1 MISLLIYF
9 VNSILGNY
17 KKEVSM
23 KRRKNGEGSWGH
35 KTIKGVTYQYY
46 RTADGKYTYG
56 KTTKEVKEK
65 LEKKKDFIQN
75 TPQDIIINN
84 VGVINSTT
92 FGEYVKSWLKSRND
106 IEITTLQ
113 SYEGALAKRFF
124 DFKYYDLSNKQIKSL
139 SSIMLQDYLDTLAE
153 HYSRNTILKTWSPIK
168 QCLLY
173 AIQTKEISSDVLSG
187 IKIPKEFNCK
197 IKTKE
202 IDVIEEKHINML
214 YNEAYRKY
222 NNGKYVYGDAAK
234 VVCLIMY
241 TGLRLSEALGLKW
254 DCIDFKNKKM
264 TIKSSVA
271 VIKKN
276 DKYVT
281 IDKATKRESSN
292 RTIPLPD
299 RAIQILRD
307 LEKNNINHK
316 KTDYICITSNKT
328 LFRKRNIERVL
339 FDMLQHLGIEE
350 NYTPHSLRHGYGS
363 ILLSNGVDIKVV
375 SELLGHKDVTT
386 TYNIYIK
393 VYNKDKD
400 KAIDIFNTL

>member
-1 MISLLIYF
+1 
-9 VNSILGNY
+9 
-17 KKEVSM
+17 M
-23 KRRKNGEGSWGH
+23 KRRKNGEGSWGQ
-35 KTIKGVTYQYY
+35 KTIKGVVYQYY

-56 KTTKEVKEK
+56 KTAKEVKEK
-65 LEKKKDFIQN
+65 LSKKKEFIQN
-75 TPQDIIINN
+75 SPQEIIITN

-92 FGEYVKSWLKSRND
+92 FGEYVKVWLKSRKD

-113 SYEGALAKRFF
+113 SYEGALTKRFF
-124 DFKYYDLSNKQIKSL
+124 DFQYYDLASKQMKAL
-139 SSIMLQDYLDTLAE
+139 TSIMLQDYLDTLAE
-153 HYSRNTILKTWSPIK
+153 HYSRNTILKTWSPLK

-173 AIQTKEISSDVLSG
+173 AIQMKEIDSNVLSG

-197 IKTKE
+197 VKTKE

-214 YNEAYRKY
+214 YNEAYRTFA
-222 NNGKYVYGDAAK
+222 NGRYVYGDAAK

-254 DCIDFKNKKM
+254 ECIDFENKKM

-276 DKYVT
+276 NKYVT
-281 IDKATKRESSN
+281 IDKSTKRESSN
-292 RTIPLPD
+292 RIIPLPD
-299 RAIQILRD
+299 KAIQILRD
-307 LEKNNINHK
+307 LEKNNFKHK
-316 KTDYICITSNKT
+316 KTDYVCITTNKT
-328 LFRKRNIERVL
+328 LFTKRNIERVL
-339 FDMLQHLGIEE
+339 SNMLEHLGIEE

-375 SELLGHKDVTT
+375 SELLGHKDITT

-400 KAIDIFNTL
+400 KAVDIFNTL

>member
-1 MISLLIYF
+1 
-9 VNSILGNY
+9 
-17 KKEVSM
+17 M

-35 KTIKGVTYQYY
+35 KTIKGVKYQYY

-56 KTTKEVKEK
+56 KTVKEVREK
-65 LEKKKDFIQN
+65 LEKKKDFIKN
-75 TPQDIIINN
+75 TPQEIIINT
-84 VGVINSTT
+84 VGIINSTT
-92 FGEYVKSWLKSRND
+92 FGEYMKTCLKSRND

-113 SYEGALAKRFF
+113 SYENALSKRFF
-124 DFKYYDLSNKQIKSL
+124 NFQYYNLSGKQIRAL
-139 SSIMLQDYLDTLAE
+139 TSIMLQDYLDTLAE

-173 AIQTKEISSDVLSG
+173 AIQTKEIDANILSG
-187 IKIPKEFNCK
+187 VKVPKEFNCK
-197 IKTKE
+197 VKTKE

-214 YNEAYRKY
+214 YNEAYRTF
-222 NNGKYVYGDAAK
+222 NNGKFVYGDSAK

-254 DCIDFKNKKM
+254 DCIDFENKKM
-264 TIKSSVA
+264 IIKSAVA
-271 VIKKN
+271 VIKKDN
-276 DKYVT
+276 KYVT

-292 RTIPLPD
+292 RVIPLPD
-299 RAIQILRD
+299 RAIQILKD
-307 LEKNNINHK
+307 LENNNTNHK
-316 KTDYICITSNKT
+316 KTDYVCVTSNKT
-328 LFRKRNIERVL
+328 LFTKRNIERVL
-339 FDMLQHLGIEE
+339 SNMLQHLGIEE

-400 KAIDIFNTL
+400 RAIDIFNTL

>member
-1 MISLLIYF
+1 M
-9 VNSILGNY
+9 G
-17 KKEVSM
+17 
-23 KRRKNGEGSWGH
+23 RRKNGEGSWGK
-35 KTIKGVTYQYY
+35 KTIKGVIYQYY
-46 RTADGKYTYG
+46 RDSNGSYTYG

-65 LEKKKDFIQN
+65 LAKKKDIIKN
-75 TPQDIIINN
+75 TNSDVIISNI
-84 VGVINSTT
+84 GVINSTT
-92 FGEYVKSWLKSRND
+92 FNDYMSFWLNSRKD

-113 SYEGALAKRFF
+113 SYENALKERFTNFQYYNIADKQLKSLTSNMIQNYLDELAK
-124 DFKYYDLSNKQIKSL
+124 
-139 SSIMLQDYLDTLAE
+139 

-173 AIQTKEISSDVLSG
+173 AIQTKEINSDVLSG

-197 IKTKE
+197 VKTKE

-214 YNEAYRKY
+214 YNEAYRTFS
-222 NNGKYVYGDAAK
+222 NGRFIYGDAAK

-241 TGLRLSEALGLKW
+241 TGLRLSEVLGLKW
-254 DCIDFKNKKM
+254 DCIDFENKKM

-292 RTIPLPD
+292 RVIPLPD
-299 RAIQILRD
+299 RAIKILKD
-307 LEKNNINHK
+307 LEKNNIKHK
-316 KTDYICITSNKT
+316 KTEYVCITSNKT
-328 LFRKRNIERVL
+328 LFTKRNIERVL
-339 FDMLQHLGIEE
+339 SNMLRHLSIEE

-400 KAIDIFNTL
+400 KAIDIFNKI